1 MLNIWITIK
10 FYFDVKLEIKVNFLW
25 YWDFIAIVKFTFW
38 NVEPCLK

>member
-25 YWDFIAIVKFTFW
+25 DFIAIVKFTFW